1 MADVRDLQDEQ
12 DEQEEPVTIDLNT
25 QREKLVALEAQ
36 LEHDI
41 AVKTEQKSESGDEL
55 DPERGGVS
63 NHVGDDANET
73 VEQEMMISLQMTAE
87 RQLDRVR
94 QALSRLDDGT
104 YGTCANCGKEITP
117 ARLDARPWA
126 IYCIDCQQLDDNGRL

>member
-1 MADVRDLQDEQ
+1 MADLRDIEDAQ

-25 QREKLVALEAQ
+25 QREKLIALEAQ

-41 AVKTEQKSESGDEL
+41 AVKTEQISESGDEL
-55 DPERGGVS
+55 DPERGGVT
-63 NHVGDDANET
+63 NHVSDDANET
-73 VEQEMMISLQMTAE
+73 VEQEMMLSLQMTAE

-94 QALSRLDDGT
+94 QAMSRLDAGT
-104 YGTCANCGKEITP
+104 YGTCANCGKQITP
-117 ARLDARPWA
+117 ARLEARPWA

>member
-12 DEQEEPVTIDLNT
+12 DEQEEPVTIDLDI
-25 QREKLVALEAQ
+25 QRERLLSLQTQ

-41 AVKTEQKSESGDEL
+41 AVKTEQISESGDEL
-55 DPERGGVS
+55 DPERGGVT
-63 NHVGDDANET
+63 NHVSDDANET
-73 VEQEMMISLQMTAE
+73 VEQEMMLSLQMTAE

-94 QALSRLDDGT
+94 QALTHLDEGT

>member
-1 MADVRDLQDEQ
+1 MADLRDVQE
-12 DEQEEPVTIDLNT
+12 EQEEQDDPVTIDLNT

-41 AVKTEQKSESGDEL
+41 AVKTEQISESGDEL
-55 DPERGGVS
+55 DPERGGVT
-63 NHVGDDANET
+63 NHVSDDANET
-73 VEQEMMISLQMTAE
+73 VEQEMMLSLQMTAE

-94 QALSRLDDGT
+94 QAITRLDAGT
-104 YGTCANCGKEITP
+104 YGTCANCGKQITP
-117 ARLDARPWA
+117 ARLEARPWA

>member
-1 MADVRDLQDEQ
+1 MADLRDIE

-25 QREKLVALEAQ
+25 QREKLIALEAQ

-41 AVKTEQKSESGDEL
+41 AVKTEQISESGDEL
-55 DPERGGVS
+55 DPERGGVT
-63 NHVGDDANET
+63 NHVSDDANET
-73 VEQEMMISLQMTAE
+73 VEQEMMLSLQMTAE

-94 QALSRLDDGT
+94 QAMSRLDAGT
-104 YGTCANCGKEITP
+104 YGTCANCGKQITP
-117 ARLDARPWA
+117 ARLEARPWA

>member
-1 MADVRDLQDEQ
+1 MADLRDIEEEQ
-12 DEQEEPVTIDLNT
+12 DEPVTIDLNT
-25 QREKLVALEAQ
+25 QRERLLAIEAQ

-41 AVKTEQKSESGDEL
+41 AVKTEQIAESGDEL
-55 DPERGGVS
+55 VPERGGVT
-63 NHVGDDANET
+63 NHVSDDANET
-73 VEQEMMISLQMTAE
+73 VEQEMMLSLQMTAE

-104 YGTCANCGKEITP
+104 YGTCANCGKQITP